1 MMSDTDEDFTP
12 KEKLALSRGEL
23 LSAMG
28 YQQRQRD
35 DTQRGDVV
43 IESLVVDSARAAEDT
58 SRASFMGRWWRGHP
72 ASYALALL
80 EPGLQRYARL
90 RPGRLVAYAAG
101 AGAALVVLRP
111 WRLLSL
117 GAIVAL
123 AFKAT
128 DVVGVVSAAL
138 DAPNRARNWTPP
150 RAASVQEGAVHIE
163 NRLSEERMREARHD

>member
-1 MMSDTDEDFTP
+1 
-12 KEKLALSRGEL
+12 
-23 LSAMG
+23 
-28 YQQRQRD
+28 
-35 DTQRGDVV
+35 
-43 IESLVVDSARAAEDT
+43 
-58 SRASFMGRWWRGHP
+58 MGRWWRGHP

-80 EPGLQRYARL
+80 EPGLERYARL

-128 DVVGVVSAAL
+128 DVVGAVSAAL
-138 DAPNRARNWTPP
+138 DVPKLRQDLDTAPRIAR
-150 RAASVQEGAVHIE
+150 VQEAPSAGE
-163 NRLSEERMREARHD
+163 GT